1 MFAEKCNAGDVQ
13 LSHKGEL
20 RIPDYLA
27 CGSTN

>member
-20 RIPDYLA
+20 RIPDYWAYGL
-27 CGSTN
+27 TN

>member
-13 LSHKGEL
+13 LSHKREL

-27 CGSTN
+27 YGLTN